1 MDNGFFQCSSFP
13 LLLPRTDVP
22 DSIPWLVFLFIPVT
36 QGCWKSAT
44 GPVPLPGSS
53 RSLSKQDELLQ
64 ESSCSQLNEEPPP
77 AAGTGAKST
86 WQAPTPRDTSS
97 QGSWADPGSAPWGGE
112 RFAPSHP
119 CVGPASWQPRCH
131 PVPCGCC
138 GGVQEAVGDS
148 QGCAVPVVGAATPS
162 PWVTA
167 PGAAAQLGYDLPDP
181 AP

>member
-138 GGVQEAVGDS
+138 GVS
-148 QGCAVPVVGAATPS
+148 RK
-162 PWVTA
+162 PWVTHKVV
-167 PGAAAQLGYDLPDP
+167 LCLW
-181 AP
+181 